1 MRMRIFGQKIITAG
15 LLIGLLTWLFLLPEG
30 FVDDAVGCF
39 PPPCLTC
46 PPCWT
51 GCYCNHYNPGCPT
64 CDSSKCLCCRDCQC
78 YFQCPYDKACI
89 VEITGHDLCYE
100 GCHYNTIG
108 TGSMNGTYTL
118 QPYGDECDWGA
129 VYPSNLT
136 LTLFY
141 DVNHPYCPNPPNTE
155 PCTCVYL
162 PSAPGILVFH
172 FHCWGSSAFLY
183 IYDINPINPDTE
195 EGDEI
200 FRGGTNSVTN
210 CIECTISDSNPVFCP
225 NGHWASPTAKITV
238 NSDPTC
244 VCAPYCNTALCQTCV
259 GGQCK
264 ACGGDTNK
272 KCCYPEDGINHCCKS
287 SETCCNG
294 SCCDTEGCP
303 TCPPT
308 GLSVTLNVNPI
319 ESTHSSQCSGCG
331 SGYCGTGGPP
341 ENIDVDIPMPCF
353 ASCKWKFGVSATAD
367 YCYGPCFSG
376 YINIDSGWSTYL
388 TTLNYIYIVESFR
401 YGTGCAGTGGLIY
414 SNTEC
419 LWIHESY
426 HLQEFLTNIE
436 TEQQNL
442 QYNPALSDMDCP
454 GEADSCQ
461 AAYDARA
468 GEIRDAV
475 ERAYNNAWNCNEA
488 GGQMAARPCFTAVA
502 DSICE
507 NWYCGE

>member
-244 VCAPYCNTALCQTCV
+244 AS
-259 GGQCK
+259 
-264 ACGGDTNK
+264 
-272 KCCYPEDGINHCCKS
+272 CCPSGES
-287 SETCCNG
+287 CCNG
-294 SCCDTEGCP
+294 ECYDTKTQQCCYGNVCPSTQWCCNVDQTCHDECVNTEPSHHCDT
-303 TCPPT
+303 
-308 GLSVTLNVNPI
+308 
-319 ESTHSSQCSGCG
+319 THDND
-331 SGYCGTGGPP
+331 P
-341 ENIDVDIPMPCF
+341 ENICP
-353 ASCKWKFGVSATAD
+353 
-367 YCYGPCFSG
+367 
-376 YINIDSGWSTYL
+376 
-388 TTLNYIYIVESFR
+388 
-401 YGTGCAGTGGLIY
+401 GCTGGILETHCMDLRFRVY
-414 SNTEC
+414 TGNENTNC
-419 LWIHESY
+419 
-426 HLQEFLTNIE
+426 NGG
-436 TEQQNL
+436 
-442 QYNPALSDMDCP
+442 CP
-454 GEADSCQ
+454 GEC
-461 AAYDARA
+461 ARHDVHCYTEYKCREQVMRF
-468 GEIRDAV
+468 GECGVV
-475 ERAYNNAWNCNEA
+475 EGAPGGLGCEEA
-488 GGQMAARPCFTAVA
+488 GTSMWCIPCHKDTDFPGEEIPVVNRA
-502 DSICE
+502 
-507 NWYCGE
+507 CGY